1 MANTRVPGS
10 NVSRLRRWLIRILV
24 VLAVLVAVGA
34 VGFLSV
40 RDAGHVEPIEYYRLV
55 EPDTIAIGTHTGEA
69 VWTRVADV
77 TETESGVLV
86 VVKTWMIPFI
96 MRPGIGYPIELTVI
110 LDGPLGDRVVIDG
123 RLREVPR
130 MSCDDLKDPWRRL
143 AGC

>member
-1 MANTRVPGS
+1 MANSRVPGS
-10 NVSRLRRWLIRILV
+10 NVSRLRRWLTRILAA
-24 VLAVLVAVGA
+24 LAVLVAVGA

-40 RDAGHVEPIEYYRLV
+40 RDEGHVEPIEYYRLV

-130 MSCDDLKDPWRRL
+130 MSCDDLKFPWRGV